1 MNGGTTKRNSFLIW
15 KVLDRQ
21 IDQGHRPMHRCLIKT
36 KHFCKAVRWGKF
48 SPTNSAG
55 SIGYLHRRQKGFEHH
70 PQNSIPDRFQISL
83 AEVNNKA
90 FRGNYRGSFLWRW
103 TRKRFFKQYTS
114 NNNRRKVDKLFHVK
128 IKKLCSSKDTIMRT
142 KRQGTFTIQMSHKG
156 FASKIHKELL
166 QINLDKNKG
175 SQIEQKWVKVLN
187 TFFTKEYIQMSN
199 KQVKKWAYLSVLT
212 KKINQ

>member
-114 NNNRRKVDKLFHVK
+114 NNNRRKVINCFMLKLR
-128 IKKLCSSKDTIMRT
+128 SSALQKTPLWER
-142 KRQGTFTIQMSHKG
+142 KG
-156 FASKIHKELL
+156 KAH
-166 QINLDKNKG
+166 
-175 SQIEQKWVKVLN
+175 SQYKC
-187 TFFTKEYIQMSN
+187 
-199 KQVKKWAYLSVLT
+199 LT
-212 KKINQ
+212 KDLHLKYIRSSCKSI

>member
-1 MNGGTTKRNSFLIW
+1 
-15 KVLDRQ
+15 
-21 IDQGHRPMHRCLIKT
+21 
-36 KHFCKAVRWGKF
+36 
-48 SPTNSAG
+48 
-55 SIGYLHRRQKGFEHH
+55 
-70 PQNSIPDRFQISL
+70 
-83 AEVNNKA
+83 
-90 FRGNYRGSFLWRW
+90 
-103 TRKRFFKQYTS
+103 
-114 NNNRRKVDKLFHVK
+114 
-128 IKKLCSSKDTIMRT
+128 
-142 KRQGTFTIQMSHKG
+142 MSHKG